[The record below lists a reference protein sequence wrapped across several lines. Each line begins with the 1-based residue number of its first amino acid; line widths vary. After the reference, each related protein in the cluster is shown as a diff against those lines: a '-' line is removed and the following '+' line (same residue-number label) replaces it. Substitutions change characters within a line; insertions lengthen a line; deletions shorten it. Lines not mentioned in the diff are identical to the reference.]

1 MFAKG
6 ITATFVKKMGMTHFA
21 QARLDEVIHSFARA
35 NWGQATPLLGRA
47 GFHPRSLSPLDRMY
61 QGAGQACVELFT
73 AARLPVGEARRR
85 VARLFALRGTKGL
98 GAETLAK
105 LGSRLSGKDA
115 TQDPNYDYY
124 RMAIDFARDEL
135 QRRGGIWPP
144 TKSQAE
150 NIAKEVIRITLELD
164 KAPK

>member
-1 MFAKG
+1 
-6 ITATFVKKMGMTHFA
+6 MGMTHFA